1 MSAPPVGGAPA
12 GVAAA
17 AGAMTQPVAEVTG
30 RALGAGA
37 AMGAVVAVIN
47 VHMGLRAGL
56 WESGNLLAA
65 LVAYSAMAAG
75 ARGGPGPSVL
85 ETNVAQVLACSMG
98 AMPAAM
104 GLLGAM
110 PALGALGHELPGWAV
125 VLWGV
130 GLGALGVALA
140 HALRGRLMEQERL
153 PFPTG
158 VATAELIGSLHAQ
171 GVEGSHRARGL
182 WGTGALAAV
191 LTVLRDGVGWLPGA
205 WVLPGQVGGVSAATL
220 GLGVGVSP
228 MFLGVGAMV
237 GVQTGLSLLLGAAVG
252 WGVAAPVLVQQGRAG
267 ADYAALSGWLM
278 WPGVGLLA
286 GAGVASLLVEVRRL
300 RQAAEDLGSLRLRHG
315 VWAAGVCGAALALGA
330 GLALGLSPLYALGA
344 LALLLPL
351 VAVCAR
357 SAGEVDFSPAGQVAQ
372 LTQLTSGVLAP
383 GQAGTGVAAGAV
395 VGGTASQVGA
405 SLWALRAGHLLGAS
419 MPRLLGVQLG
429 GVLLGAAVALPAY
442 GLLVREQV
450 PGSASLPAPNLAQFL
465 VVARLVEG
473 GAQGLP
479 SGALLAGGLGLAA
492 GALLAL
498 AGRGRLG
505 PWLPTPAGLGLGLL
519 LPASFCTALCLGALL
534 RAAARWCWR
543 ARAEQQVPALAAGAI
558 AGEGLLGL
566 ALSVLRVLGLMGPP

>member
-1 MSAPPVGGAPA
+1 MSAHGVGGA
-12 GVAAA
+12 A
-17 AGAMTQPVAEVTG
+17 AGLEAAVQPVAEVTG
-30 RALGAGA
+30 RALAAGA
-37 AMGAVVAVIN
+37 AMGAVLAVIN
-47 VHMGLRAGL
+47 VYMGLKAGL

-65 LVAYSAMAAG
+65 LGAYSAMAAV

-104 GLLGAM
+104 GLLGAV
-110 PALGALGHELPGWAV
+110 PALGALGREPPGWAV

-171 GVEGSHRARGL
+171 EGGHRARGL
-182 WGTGALAAV
+182 WGTGTLAAV
-191 LTVLRDGVGWLPGA
+191 LTALRDGVGWLPGA
-205 WVLPGQVGGVSAATL
+205 LLLPGQVGGVSAATL
-220 GLGVGVSP
+220 GLGLGVSP
-228 MFLGVGAMV
+228 MLLGVGAMV
-237 GVQTGLSLLLGAAVG
+237 GVQTGLSLLLGAAAG
-252 WGVAAPVLVQQGRAG
+252 WGVVAPVLVQQGGAA
-267 ADYAALSGWLM
+267 ADYAVLSNWLV

-286 GAGVASLLVEVRRL
+286 GAGVASLLVEVRLL
-300 RQAAEDLGSLRLRHG
+300 RQAAEDLGSLRLQRG
-315 VWAAGVCGAALALGA
+315 VWAAGVGGAVLALVA

-372 LTQLTSGVLAP
+372 LTQLTYGVLAP
-383 GQAGTGVAAGAV
+383 GQAATGVAASAV

-442 GLLVREQV
+442 GLLVREQA
-450 PGSASLPAPNLAQFL
+450 PGSASLPAPNLAQLL
-465 VVARLVEG
+465 VVVRLVEG

-479 SGALLAGGLGLAA
+479 SGALLAGGLGL
-492 GALLAL
+492 GVGVLLAL

-519 LPASFCTALCLGALL
+519 LPPSFCTALCLGALL
-534 RAAARWCWR
+534 RAAARWRWG
-543 ARAEQQVPALAAGAI
+543 AQAEQQVPTLAAGAI

-566 ALSVLRVLGLMGPP
+566 ALSLLRALGLMGPP